1 MKYIVLYEHFLSEV
15 DLSVHF
21 EDRFETRVMQT
32 LRVKESVG
40 SHDEILKRVKLLFE
54 KLHADF
60 SKLGLTNEKVL
71 TIVDFG
77 DIYIKKNG
85 KITKPTFTCEAHEG
99 TLLTGSVFCAPVYG
113 NNAATILLFPR
124 DTTQDDRIK
133 QSVAHI
139 NRTENWGT
147 DSLRA
152 INYLNLN
159 NKKIHVVDLDTPIEV
174 FMDEL
179 TPKVIVQ
186 NPTKM
191 EDLDYSV
198 KADYIRDSPHRQGN
212 FVHHKYGRGIIL
224 NSVNGMNGKWFD
236 VQVKFGQPYGVKTF
250 KQLFSL
256 DYFKKKLVSK

>member
-1 MKYIVLYEHFLSEV
+1 MKHLSLYEHFLSEV
-15 DLSVHF
+15 DLSDHF
-21 EDRFETRVMQT
+21 VERFQTRILQT
-32 LRVKESVG
+32 LKVKDSVG
-40 SHDEILKRVKLLFE
+40 SHDEILKRIKLLFE
-54 KLHADF
+54 KLREDF
-60 SKLGLTNEKVL
+60 VKLGLTNEKVL

-113 NNAATILLFPR
+113 NNAATILLFSR
-124 DTTQDDRIK
+124 DTTQDDRMK
-133 QSVAHI
+133 QCVSHI
-139 NRTENWGT
+139 NRTQNLGVAVLK
-147 DSLRA
+147 S

-159 NKKIHVVDLDTPIEV
+159 NKKIHVIDLDTPIEV
-174 FMDEL
+174 FIDEL
-179 TPKVIVQ
+179 SPKVAVQ
-186 NPTKM
+186 NPTRI
-191 EDLDYSV
+191 EDLDYNV
-198 KADYIRDSPHRQGN
+198 KSDYIKDSPHRQGN

-224 NSVNGMNGKWFD
+224 NSVNGMQGKWFD